1 MSAKD
6 SFLLVLQFNPK
17 LQQTHEKEKK
27 KTTIQEV
34 DSIRPCAQ
42 KICPFE
48 LIICE
53 QIAMTL
59 INIGFSFPATGSE
72 W

>member
-6 SFLLVLQFNPK
+6 SFLLVPQFNPK

-27 KTTIQEV
+27 NPIIQEV
-34 DSIRPCAQ
+34 DSIRPTAQ

-48 LIICE
+48 WIICE
-53 QIAMTL
+53 QIAVTL